1 MCLITPRLQK
11 VLIANR
17 GEIVIRIANTC
28 KRLGFVPCGIYS
40 NADKNALHIKHCK
53 ETVDIGGD
61 LPHENY
67 LNMDK
72 IIDAAKK
79 MDCDFI
85 HPGYGF
91 LSEKSEFAQLCLN
104 EGFVFIGPSPNV
116 LELSGNKVLAKQ
128 VASAF
133 APVAEGT
140 EISNVDEAL
149 ELADRIGY
157 PVILK
162 ATKGGGGRGLRII
175 NTLSDLR
182 DSFNISKKEA
192 ATSFGSD
199 RVYVE
204 KYIENPRHIEVQ
216 ILGDKS
222 HIIHLGERECSIQRR
237 HQKLIEETP
246 SPALTEETRDR
257 LTNTAAAIMR
267 EIQYD
272 NAGTVE
278 FLFKDGKFFFMEINS
293 RIQVEHPITEAVTGI
308 DIVEQQLN
316 IASDK
321 GLLLGQDEVR
331 NKGHAIECR
340 INAENP
346 FTFAPH
352 PGLVK
357 QFLPPKDN
365 NIRIDSSLYS
375 GYAVPPFYDSLLAK
389 VISIGEGRK
398 ESIERMRHALLAFRI
413 SGIPSTIPF
422 HLSALNDNRFLDG
435 NYDTSFSDNLRYY
448 SDRDCEIAAAIFVR
462 LPKQIQYLLK
472 KDEKDP
478 WLESRC
484 NSHIKIERTFYF
496 NNMMR
501 WLN

>member
-1 MCLITPRLQK
+1 LQK
-11 VLIANR
+11 VLISNR

-40 NADKNALHIKHCK
+40 NADKNALHTKHCK
-53 ETVDIGGD
+53 EALDIGGD
-61 LPHENY
+61 FPQENY

-79 MDCDFI
+79 MDCDYI

-91 LSEKSEFAQLCLN
+91 LSEKSEFAQLCIS
-104 EGFVFIGPSPNV
+104 EGFVFVGPSPNV

-133 APVAEGT
+133 APVAEGK
-140 EISNVDEAL
+140 EISNVDEGL

-175 NTLSDLR
+175 NTISDLR
-182 DSFNISKKEA
+182 DSFDISKKEA

-199 RVYVE
+199 RVYIE

-246 SPALTEETRDR
+246 SPALTEETRKE
-257 LTNTAAAIMR
+257 LTNTASAIMK
-267 EIQYD
+267 EIKYD

-278 FLFKDGKFFFMEINS
+278 FLFKDGKFYFMEINS

-321 GLLLGQDEVR
+321 GLLLGQDEVKS
-331 NKGHAIECR
+331 KGHAIECR

-346 FTFAPH
+346 FTFTPH

-357 QFLPPKDN
+357 KFLPPKDN

-389 VISIGEGRK
+389 VISIGESRR
-398 ESIERMRHALLAFRI
+398 ESIERMRHALPSFRI

-435 NYDTSFSDNLRYY
+435 NYDTSFIDGLRYY
-448 SDRDCEIAAAIFVR
+448 SDRDCEIAAAIFVSLSKR
-462 LPKQIQYLLK
+462 IQYLLK
-472 KDEKDP
+472 KEEKDP
-478 WLESRC
+478 WLKSRC
-484 NSHIKIERTFYF
+484 NPYIESDGAFYF